1 MEKSEA
7 AGGANPM
14 ILVAVSLTGP
24 RQSSSGHN
32 TKVSIALG
40 PYGFMVCDQLVSK
53 GSKGSSSISSNFATT
68 ISHMCGLF
76 LPVGRLTFLD
86 PPMERLIAVT
96 GDERRVESEHL
107 ALISPMASNN
117 KSLRGF

>member
-7 AGGANPM
+7 EGGAKPM

-32 TKVSIALG
+32 TKVSMALG
-40 PYGFMVCDQLVSK
+40 LYGFMVCDQLVS

-76 LPVGRLTFLD
+76 LPVGRLLNV
-86 PPMERLIAVT
+86 A
-96 GDERRVESEHL
+96 
-107 ALISPMASNN
+107 
-117 KSLRGF
+117 